1 MVNPRASQRSS
12 KAAVA
17 LSVGLFLKNSVY
29 FLLQQ
34 NSIMVVS
41 VKALIF
47 FCMFDY
53 FALGK
58 SVKIGQNSTS
68 LEM

>member
-1 MVNPRASQRSS
+1 MFSHDLNF
-12 KAAVA
+12 A
-17 LSVGLFLKNSVY
+17 LSVGQFVKNSVY

-47 FCMFDY
+47 FACLIILFWERASKLDGT
-53 FALGK
+53 AHLWK
-58 SVKIGQNSTS
+58 CK
-68 LEM
+68 

>member
-1 MVNPRASQRSS
+1 MFSRDFNFGFERWVIS
-12 KAAVA
+12 
-17 LSVGLFLKNSVY
+17 KNSVY

-47 FCMFDY
+47 FAC
-53 FALGK
+53 L
-58 SVKIGQNSTS
+58 II
-68 LEM
+68 LLW

>member
-1 MVNPRASQRSS
+1 MFSHDFNFGFEHWVIS
-12 KAAVA
+12 K
-17 LSVGLFLKNSVY
+17 KSVY

-47 FCMFDY
+47 FRMFDY

-58 SVKIGQNSTS
+58 SVKIGRNSTS

>member
-1 MVNPRASQRSS
+1 MFSNDFNFGFERC
-12 KAAVA
+12 K
-17 LSVGLFLKNSVY
+17 FLKNSVY

-47 FCMFDY
+47 FACLIILLWERASKFDGT
-53 FALGK
+53 AHLWK
-58 SVKIGQNSTS
+58 CK
-68 LEM
+68 